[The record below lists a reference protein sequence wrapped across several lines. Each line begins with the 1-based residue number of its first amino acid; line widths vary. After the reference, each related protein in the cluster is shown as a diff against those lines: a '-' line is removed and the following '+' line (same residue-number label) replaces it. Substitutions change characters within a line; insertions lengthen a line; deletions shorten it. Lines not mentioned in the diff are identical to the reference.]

1 MDSHTNAQAAFAPWT
16 PGFSIPD
23 GTDIAVN
30 ATSVG
35 FHPNADATLDV
46 DTSSFTSGM
55 VVADVVANPPMT
67 RWLQAAADAGCT
79 PLTGLGMLVNQALV
93 NARLW
98 TGQTLNADVMHRA
111 LQQALGIEEKS

>member
-35 FHPNADATLDV
+35 FHPNAEATLDV

-79 PLTGLGMLVNQALV
+79 PLAGLGMLVNQALV